1 MRKCGFY
8 LCASGQEHV
17 AEFCEH
23 GNETSGSITWG
34 EGGGFIEYLRKYQ
47 LAVALLGYDAM

>member
-34 EGGGFIEYLRKYQ
+34 EGGEFIEYLRKYQ